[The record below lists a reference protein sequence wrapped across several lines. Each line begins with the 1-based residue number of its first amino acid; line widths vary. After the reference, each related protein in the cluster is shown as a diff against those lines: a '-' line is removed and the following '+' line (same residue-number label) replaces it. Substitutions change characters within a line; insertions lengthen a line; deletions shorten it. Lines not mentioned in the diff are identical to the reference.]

1 MRLFECGS
9 LVPGCEWHTRA
20 NDDAE
25 VVRRAV
31 EHLRATHGETMI
43 RESMVEHIK
52 ERIVDEKAAVIRAW
66 AKAGKIAKCDPYH
79 LIFSI
84 WSTTQHYAD
93 FDVQVRA
100 VLGQDQSGEGRFEDA
115 ARFLEQLFVT
125 GLDISEEPA

>member
-31 EHLRATHGETMI
+31 EHMRSAHGETMI

-52 ERIVDEKAAVIRAW
+52 ERIVDQKAAN
-66 AKAGKIAKCDPYH
+66 
-79 LIFSI
+79 
-84 WSTTQHYAD
+84 
-93 FDVQVRA
+93 
-100 VLGQDQSGEGRFEDA
+100 A
-115 ARFLEQLFVT
+115 A
-125 GLDISEEPA
+125 